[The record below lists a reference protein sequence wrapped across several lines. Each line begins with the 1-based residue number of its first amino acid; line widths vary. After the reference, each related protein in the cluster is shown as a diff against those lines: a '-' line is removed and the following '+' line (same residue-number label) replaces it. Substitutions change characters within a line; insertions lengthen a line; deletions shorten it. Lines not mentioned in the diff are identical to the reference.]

1 LSARRARHCA
11 ASRRARGQSLA
22 ELAVI
27 LPFLCA
33 LGLGVADGGRAFY
46 YSEAVSNAARQAL
59 RVAVSPA
66 QQVTGDAACSG
77 TTGPAAVS
85 LTGHIP
91 WQSGDPTTT
100 GFSTIANQA
109 AVEASSDGTAGSSK
123 IAGATLTITWHCK
136 TNKAITG
143 ASNGGITDPN
153 NAGSDA
159 ISVQVNYT
167 FQLITPFVGRL
178 FGGQSVQTSNTK
190 TGRAEY

>member
-1 LSARRARHCA
+1 MLHRT
-11 ASRRARGQSLA
+11 ASRRPRGQSLA

-66 QQVTGDAACSG
+66 QQATGDAACNG
-77 TTGPAAVS
+77 TAGPAAVS

-91 WQSGDPTTT
+91 WQTGDAAGLT
-100 GFSTIANQA
+100 TIANQA
-109 AVEASSDGTAGSSK
+109 AVEASSDGTAAGTK
-123 IAGATLTITWHCK
+123 ISGATLTVTWHCK
-136 TNKAITG
+136 TSKAITG
-143 ASNGGITDPN
+143 TSNGGVTDPS
-153 NAGSDA
+153 NASSDA
-159 ISVQVNYT
+159 ISVQVNYS

-178 FGGQSVQTSNTK
+178 FGGQSVQTSNVK